1 MKKPKTNIFDFFS
14 RLQIPLAID
23 TGCYKDKI
31 KGAIMKD
38 YKEFDWSNI
47 NSFDLVEN
55 CENITEACTPPVVN
69 RLYNFKETLF
79 FNSNIDEE
87 VKNINTCNGS
97 SVEELNKF
105 IRVFIISEIKGF
117 DKIKEDLKLLQ
128 AELGIDR
135 KILDDLIKCH
145 DCILGKIRCMICK
158 CREVKIVM
166 DNSNE
171 YSCSVKHDVAFDNNN
186 LNQDNRIESTN
197 SFVPSENSTDC
208 NFDKALDDLFT
219 NSSDINLDPKLIS
232 QIYLDSYNDL
242 LIYVDFARERV

>member
-1 MKKPKTNIFDFFS
+1 MIKENPMIKTNSFFSNFKHLGPIQIHLNKNSSTVVSILGVSTYNFKLLPQNCDNITTLLQLSFKAYLNENIDNFDNLEPMKKPKTNIFDFFS

-145 DCILGKIRCMICK
+145 DCILGKIHCMICK
-158 CREVKIVM
+158 
-166 DNSNE
+166 
-171 YSCSVKHDVAFDNNN
+171 
-186 LNQDNRIESTN
+186 
-197 SFVPSENSTDC
+197 
-208 NFDKALDDLFT
+208 
-219 NSSDINLDPKLIS
+219 
-232 QIYLDSYNDL
+232 
-242 LIYVDFARERV
+242 